1 MKNIINNNCSNN
13 TNTNTNNQINNNK
26 SEVKTMKQLN
36 VNSINKV
43 INSEN
48 NSVIASTIGFAGI
61 GNDGFLFNTINN
73 IEQISAYLLLCEA
86 NNFEAPDNGIE
97 GFARLSQIYFNTIE
111 YRDFAGIGSVQQLRE
126 YDQVESKVEVTL
138 TGWRIA
144 TFIDI
149 DGTEYQVTPMSDEQL
164 ESVRTY
170 AETYNEMQPANIR
183 VSLEDIDAVI
193 EDYRYNRNN
202 FIYDICLA
210 SNTKQSICKD
220 AAREF
225 KPGQMITEPRAV
237 VVSFPCCERD
247 HVEYNPNDLGFVF
260 DDGIDY
266 NRVRA
271 YLLVCELNGFTT
283 PSNGGNGF
291 ARLAQVYYNTVPAKT
306 LDVSSIDLCGCLLN
320 PECYDEAY
328 HFELNGWDIGSYI
341 DDSGEVLPI
350 KALTDDDFVQIGEY
364 AKQINAMQPEAIR
377 LSDDQIDEYVAS
389 KCSYTADEDDDFC
402 LATSSKQ
409 SVRKDALREF
419 NPAVMSDEPY
429 AVIVSYPHDGRT
441 ELSYDPNDLCFAIDD
456 LISYN
461 RLNAF
466 LLVCK
471 LNGFTAP
478 SNDDGFARLAQVYYN
493 TTSNKRG
500 CAGIEKCGY
509 YLNPECFDDAY
520 HFELKGWDIAYYV
533 DASGEVMTV
542 KPLTNEDLDQIGEYA
557 KQINVMQPEAIR
569 LSNDQIDAYIANAK
583 LEG

>member
-1 MKNIINNNCSNN
+1 MKNIINNNCGN
-13 TNTNTNNQINNNK
+13 NTNNQINNK

-36 VNSINKV
+36 VNTINKV

-97 GFARLSQIYFNTIE
+97 GFARLAQVYFNTIE

-202 FIYDICLA
+202 FVYDIRLET
-210 SNTKQSICKD
+210 SNVKQYVRKD

-225 KPGQMITEPRAV
+225 DPAALIDEPFAV
-237 VVSFPCCERD
+237 V
-247 HVEYNPNDLGFVF
+247 
-260 DDGIDY
+260 I
-266 NRVRA
+266 
-271 YLLVCELNGFTT
+271 
-283 PSNGGNGF
+283 
-291 ARLAQVYYNTVPAKT
+291 
-306 LDVSSIDLCGCLLN
+306 
-320 PECYDEAY
+320 
-328 HFELNGWDIGSYI
+328 
-341 DDSGEVLPI
+341 
-350 KALTDDDFVQIGEY
+350 
-364 AKQINAMQPEAIR
+364 
-377 LSDDQIDEYVAS
+377 
-389 KCSYTADEDDDFC
+389 
-402 LATSSKQ
+402 
-409 SVRKDALREF
+409 
-419 NPAVMSDEPY
+419 
-429 AVIVSYPHDGRT
+429 SYPYDGRT
-441 ELSYDPNDLCFAIDD
+441 ESRYDPNDLCFMVGD
-456 LISYN
+456 LLDYN

-471 LNGFTAP
+471 LNGFHAP
-478 SNDDGFARLAQVYYN
+478 GCDDDGFARLAQVYCN
-493 TTSNKRG
+493 TAPDKFG
-500 CAGIEKCGY
+500 CVGVEKCGY
-509 YLNPECFDDAY
+509 YLNPECYEEAY
-520 HFELKGWDIAYYV
+520 HFELKGWDINCYI
-533 DASGEVMTV
+533 SEFGEVLPI
-542 KPLTNEDLDQIGEYA
+542 KRLTNEDYDQIAAYA
-557 KQINVMQPEAIR
+557 KQISSKQPEALR
-569 LSNDQIDAYIANAK
+569 VSDDQIDAYIANAK

>member
-1 MKNIINNNCSNN
+1 MEVNKMKNIINNNCSN
-13 TNTNTNNQINNNK
+13 NNQINNNK

-36 VNSINKV
+36 VNTINKV

-164 ESVRTY
+164 ESVRAY

-202 FIYDICLA
+202 FVYDIRLET
-210 SNTKQSICKD
+210 SNTKQYVRKD

-225 KPGQMITEPRAV
+225 DPAALIDEPFAV
-237 VVSFPCCERD
+237 VISYPYDGRTESR
-247 HVEYNPNDLGFVF
+247 YNPNDLCFMVG
-260 DDGIDY
+260 D
-266 NRVRA
+266 
-271 YLLVCELNGFTT
+271 LL
-283 PSNGGNGF
+283 
-291 ARLAQVYYNTVPAKT
+291 
-306 LDVSSIDLCGCLLN
+306 D
-320 PECYDEAY
+320 
-328 HFELNGWDIGSYI
+328 
-341 DDSGEVLPI
+341 
-350 KALTDDDFVQIGEY
+350 
-364 AKQINAMQPEAIR
+364 
-377 LSDDQIDEYVAS
+377 
-389 KCSYTADEDDDFC
+389 
-402 LATSSKQ
+402 
-409 SVRKDALREF
+409 
-419 NPAVMSDEPY
+419 
-429 AVIVSYPHDGRT
+429 
-441 ELSYDPNDLCFAIDD
+441 
-456 LISYN
+456 YN

-471 LNGFTAP
+471 LNGFHAP
-478 SNDDGFARLAQVYYN
+478 GCDDDGFARLAQVYCN
-493 TTSNKRG
+493 TAPDKFG
-500 CAGIEKCGY
+500 CVGVEKCGY
-509 YLNPECFDDAY
+509 YLNPECYEEAY
-520 HFELKGWDIAYYV
+520 HFELKGWDINCYI
-533 DASGEVMTV
+533 SEFGEVLPI
-542 KPLTNEDLDQIGEYA
+542 KRLTNEDYDQIAAYA
-557 KQINVMQPEAIR
+557 KQISSKQPEALR
-569 LSNDQIDAYIANAK
+569 VSDDQIDAYIAIAK

>member
-13 TNTNTNNQINNNK
+13 SNNEINNNK

-36 VNSINKV
+36 VNSINKI

-193 EDYRYNRNN
+193 EDYRYNRNS
-202 FIYDICLA
+202 FIYDIRLET
-210 SNTKQSICKD
+210 SNVKQYVRKD

-237 VVSFPCCERD
+237 VVSYPYCERD
-247 HVEYNPNDLGFVF
+247 HVEYNPGDFGFVF
-260 DDGIDY
+260 DDGLDY
-266 NRVRA
+266 NRLNA
-271 YLLVCELNGFTT
+271 FLLVCKLNGFNA

-306 LDVSSIDLCGCLLN
+306 LNVSSIDLCGCLLN
-320 PECYDEAY
+320 PEVYDESY
-328 HFELNGWDIGSYI
+328 HFELNGWDIKCYI
-341 DDSGEVLPI
+341 ADSGEVLPI
-350 KALTDDDFVQIGEY
+350 KALTADDFDQIGEY
-364 AKQINAMQPEAIR
+364 AKQINA
-377 LSDDQIDEYVAS
+377 
-389 KCSYTADEDDDFC
+389 
-402 LATSSKQ
+402 
-409 SVRKDALREF
+409 
-419 NPAVMSDEPY
+419 
-429 AVIVSYPHDGRT
+429 
-441 ELSYDPNDLCFAIDD
+441 
-456 LISYN
+456 
-461 RLNAF
+461 
-466 LLVCK
+466 
-471 LNGFTAP
+471 
-478 SNDDGFARLAQVYYN
+478 
-493 TTSNKRG
+493 
-500 CAGIEKCGY
+500 
-509 YLNPECFDDAY
+509 
-520 HFELKGWDIAYYV
+520 
-533 DASGEVMTV
+533 
-542 KPLTNEDLDQIGEYA
+542 
-557 KQINVMQPEAIR
+557 MQPEAIR

>member
-1 MKNIINNNCSNN
+1 MKNIINNNCNNN
-13 TNTNTNNQINNNK
+13 TNNEINNNK

-36 VNSINKV
+36 VNSINKI

-73 IEQISAYLLLCEA
+73 VEQISAYLLLCEA

-97 GFARLSQIYFNTIE
+97 GFARLSQVYFNTIE

-164 ESVRTY
+164 ESVRAY

-193 EDYRYNRNN
+193 EDYRYNRSN
-202 FIYDICLA
+202 FIYNVQLVT
-210 SNTKQSICKD
+210 SNVKQYVRKD

-237 VVSFPCCERD
+237 VVSYPYCERD
-247 HVEYNPNDLGFVF
+247 HVEYNPGDFGFVF
-260 DDGIDY
+260 DDGLDY
-266 NRVRA
+266 NRLNA
-271 YLLVCELNGFTT
+271 FLLVCKLNGFNA

-306 LDVSSIDLCGCLLN
+306 LNVSSIDLCGCLLN
-320 PECYDEAY
+320 PDVYDESY
-328 HFELNGWDIGSYI
+328 HFELNGWDIKCYI
-341 DDSGEVLPI
+341 ADSGEVLPI
-350 KALTDDDFVQIGEY
+350 KALTADDFDQIGEY

-377 LSDDQIDEYVAS
+377 L
-389 KCSYTADEDDDFC
+389 
-402 LATSSKQ
+402 
-409 SVRKDALREF
+409 
-419 NPAVMSDEPY
+419 N
-429 AVIVSYPHDGRT
+429 
-441 ELSYDPNDLCFAIDD
+441 
-456 LISYN
+456 
-461 RLNAF
+461 
-466 LLVCK
+466 
-471 LNGFTAP
+471 
-478 SNDDGFARLAQVYYN
+478 
-493 TTSNKRG
+493 
-500 CAGIEKCGY
+500 
-509 YLNPECFDDAY
+509 
-520 HFELKGWDIAYYV
+520 
-533 DASGEVMTV
+533 
-542 KPLTNEDLDQIGEYA
+542 
-557 KQINVMQPEAIR
+557 
-569 LSNDQIDAYIANAK
+569 NDQIDAYIANAK

>member
-1 MKNIINNNCSNN
+1 MKNIINNNCSN
-13 TNTNTNNQINNNK
+13 NTNNQINNNK

-36 VNSINKV
+36 VNTINKV

-164 ESVRTY
+164 ESVRAY

-202 FIYDICLA
+202 FVYDIRLET
-210 SNTKQSICKD
+210 SNTKQYVRKD

-225 KPGQMITEPRAV
+225 
-237 VVSFPCCERD
+237 D
-247 HVEYNPNDLGFVF
+247 
-260 DDGIDY
+260 
-266 NRVRA
+266 
-271 YLLVCELNGFTT
+271 
-283 PSNGGNGF
+283 
-291 ARLAQVYYNTVPAKT
+291 PA
-306 LDVSSIDLCGCLLN
+306 
-320 PECYDEAY
+320 
-328 HFELNGWDIGSYI
+328 
-341 DDSGEVLPI
+341 
-350 KALTDDDFVQIGEY
+350 ALI
-364 AKQINAMQPEAIR
+364 
-377 LSDDQIDEYVAS
+377 
-389 KCSYTADEDDDFC
+389 
-402 LATSSKQ
+402 
-409 SVRKDALREF
+409 
-419 NPAVMSDEPY
+419 DEPY
-429 AVIVSYPHDGRT
+429 AVVLSYPCDGHIASR
-441 ELSYDPNDLCFAIDD
+441 YNPDDLCFMVGD
-456 LISYN
+456 LLDYN

-471 LNGFTAP
+471 LNGFHAP
-478 SNDDGFARLAQVYYN
+478 GCDDDGFARLAQVYCN
-493 TTSNKRG
+493 TAPDKFG
-500 CAGIEKCGY
+500 CVGVEKCGY
-509 YLNPECFDDAY
+509 YLNPECYEEAY
-520 HFELKGWDIAYYV
+520 HFELKGWDINCYI
-533 DASGEVMTV
+533 SEFGEILPI
-542 KPLTNEDLDQIGEYA
+542 KPLTNDDYDQIAAYA
-557 KQINVMQPEAIR
+557 KQISSKQPEALR
-569 LSNDQIDAYIANAK
+569 LSDDQIDAYIANAK

>member
-13 TNTNTNNQINNNK
+13 SNNEINNNK

-36 VNSINKV
+36 VNSINKI

-97 GFARLSQIYFNTIE
+97 GFARLSQVYFNTIE

-164 ESVRTY
+164 ESVRAY

-193 EDYRYNRNN
+193 EDYRYNRSN
-202 FIYDICLA
+202 FIYNVQLA
-210 SNTKQSICKD
+210 TSNVKQYVRKD

-237 VVSFPCCERD
+237 VVSYPYCERD
-247 HVEYNPNDLGFVF
+247 HVEYNPGDFGFVF
-260 DDGIDY
+260 DDDLDY
-266 NRVRA
+266 NRLNA
-271 YLLVCELNGFTT
+271 FLLVCKLNGFNA

-306 LDVSSIDLCGCLLN
+306 LNVSSIDLCGCLLN
-320 PECYDEAY
+320 PDVYDESY
-328 HFELNGWDIGSYI
+328 HFELNGWDINCYI
-341 DDSGEVLPI
+341 ADSGEVLPI
-350 KALTDDDFVQIGEY
+350 KALTADDFDQIGEY
-364 AKQINAMQPEAIR
+364 AKQINA
-377 LSDDQIDEYVAS
+377 
-389 KCSYTADEDDDFC
+389 
-402 LATSSKQ
+402 
-409 SVRKDALREF
+409 
-419 NPAVMSDEPY
+419 
-429 AVIVSYPHDGRT
+429 
-441 ELSYDPNDLCFAIDD
+441 
-456 LISYN
+456 
-461 RLNAF
+461 
-466 LLVCK
+466 
-471 LNGFTAP
+471 
-478 SNDDGFARLAQVYYN
+478 
-493 TTSNKRG
+493 
-500 CAGIEKCGY
+500 
-509 YLNPECFDDAY
+509 
-520 HFELKGWDIAYYV
+520 
-533 DASGEVMTV
+533 
-542 KPLTNEDLDQIGEYA
+542 
-557 KQINVMQPEAIR
+557 MQPEAIR

>member
-13 TNTNTNNQINNNK
+13 NQINNTM
-26 SEVKTMKQLN
+26 EVKTMKQLN
-36 VNSINKV
+36 VNTINKV

-202 FIYDICLA
+202 FVYDIRLET
-210 SNTKQSICKD
+210 SNVKQYVRKD

-225 KPGQMITEPRAV
+225 DPAALIDEPFAV
-237 VVSFPCCERD
+237 V
-247 HVEYNPNDLGFVF
+247 
-260 DDGIDY
+260 I
-266 NRVRA
+266 
-271 YLLVCELNGFTT
+271 
-283 PSNGGNGF
+283 
-291 ARLAQVYYNTVPAKT
+291 
-306 LDVSSIDLCGCLLN
+306 
-320 PECYDEAY
+320 
-328 HFELNGWDIGSYI
+328 
-341 DDSGEVLPI
+341 
-350 KALTDDDFVQIGEY
+350 
-364 AKQINAMQPEAIR
+364 
-377 LSDDQIDEYVAS
+377 
-389 KCSYTADEDDDFC
+389 
-402 LATSSKQ
+402 
-409 SVRKDALREF
+409 
-419 NPAVMSDEPY
+419 
-429 AVIVSYPHDGRT
+429 SYPYDGRT
-441 ELSYDPNDLCFAIDD
+441 ESRYDPNDLCFMVGD
-456 LISYN
+456 LLDYN

-471 LNGFTAP
+471 LNGFHAP
-478 SNDDGFARLAQVYYN
+478 GCDDDGFARLAQVYCN
-493 TTSNKRG
+493 TAPDKFG
-500 CAGIEKCGY
+500 CVGVEKCGY
-509 YLNPECFDDAY
+509 YLNPECYEEAY
-520 HFELKGWDIAYYV
+520 HFELKGWDINCYI
-533 DASGEVMTV
+533 SEFGEVLPI
-542 KPLTNEDLDQIGEYA
+542 KRLTADDYDQIAAYA
-557 KQINVMQPEAIR
+557 KQISSKQPEALR
-569 LSNDQIDAYIANAK
+569 VSDDQIDAYIANAK

>member
-13 TNTNTNNQINNNK
+13 NNNNQINNTM
-26 SEVKTMKQLN
+26 EVKTMKQLN
-36 VNSINKV
+36 VNTINKV

-97 GFARLSQIYFNTIE
+97 GFARLAQIYFNTIE
-111 YRDFAGIGSVQQLRE
+111 YRDFAGVGSVQQLRE

-202 FIYDICLA
+202 FVYDIQLKT
-210 SNTKQSICKD
+210 SNVKQYVRKD

-225 KPGQMITEPRAV
+225 DPAALIDEPFAV
-237 VVSFPCCERD
+237 V
-247 HVEYNPNDLGFVF
+247 
-260 DDGIDY
+260 I
-266 NRVRA
+266 
-271 YLLVCELNGFTT
+271 
-283 PSNGGNGF
+283 
-291 ARLAQVYYNTVPAKT
+291 
-306 LDVSSIDLCGCLLN
+306 
-320 PECYDEAY
+320 
-328 HFELNGWDIGSYI
+328 
-341 DDSGEVLPI
+341 
-350 KALTDDDFVQIGEY
+350 
-364 AKQINAMQPEAIR
+364 
-377 LSDDQIDEYVAS
+377 
-389 KCSYTADEDDDFC
+389 
-402 LATSSKQ
+402 
-409 SVRKDALREF
+409 
-419 NPAVMSDEPY
+419 
-429 AVIVSYPHDGRT
+429 SYPYDGHT
-441 ELSYDPNDLCFAIDD
+441 ESRYDPNDLCFMVGD
-456 LISYN
+456 LLDYN

-471 LNGFTAP
+471 LNGFHAP
-478 SNDDGFARLAQVYYN
+478 GCDDDGFARLAQVYCN
-493 TTSNKRG
+493 TAPDKFG
-500 CAGIEKCGY
+500 CVGVEKCGY
-509 YLNPECFDDAY
+509 YLNPECYEEAY
-520 HFELKGWDIAYYV
+520 HFELKGWDINCYI
-533 DASGEVMTV
+533 SEFGEVLPI
-542 KPLTNEDLDQIGEYA
+542 KRLTNEDYDQIAAYA
-557 KQINVMQPEAIR
+557 KQISSKQPEALR
-569 LSNDQIDAYIANAK
+569 VSDDQIDAYIANAK

>member
-13 TNTNTNNQINNNK
+13 TNNEINNNK

-36 VNSINKV
+36 VNSINKI

-97 GFARLSQIYFNTIE
+97 GFARLSQVYFNTIE

-193 EDYRYNRNN
+193 EDYRYNRSN
-202 FIYDICLA
+202 FIYNVQLA
-210 SNTKQSICKD
+210 TSNVKQYVRKD

-237 VVSFPCCERD
+237 VVSYPYCDRD
-247 HVEYNPNDLGFVF
+247 HVEYNPDDLGFVF

-266 NRVRA
+266 NRLNA
-271 YLLVCELNGFTT
+271 FLLVCKLNGFSA
-283 PSNGGNGF
+283 PNNGDNGF
-291 ARLAQVYYNTVPAKT
+291 ARLAQIYYNTVPAKT
-306 LDVSSIDLCGCLLN
+306 LDASSIDRCGCLLN
-320 PECYDEAY
+320 PEVYDESY
-328 HFELNGWDIGSYI
+328 HFELKGWDIKCYI
-341 DDSGEVLPI
+341 ADSGEVLPI
-350 KALTDDDFVQIGEY
+350 KALTADDFDQIGEY

-377 LSDDQIDEYVAS
+377 L
-389 KCSYTADEDDDFC
+389 
-402 LATSSKQ
+402 
-409 SVRKDALREF
+409 
-419 NPAVMSDEPY
+419 N
-429 AVIVSYPHDGRT
+429 
-441 ELSYDPNDLCFAIDD
+441 
-456 LISYN
+456 
-461 RLNAF
+461 
-466 LLVCK
+466 
-471 LNGFTAP
+471 
-478 SNDDGFARLAQVYYN
+478 
-493 TTSNKRG
+493 
-500 CAGIEKCGY
+500 
-509 YLNPECFDDAY
+509 
-520 HFELKGWDIAYYV
+520 
-533 DASGEVMTV
+533 
-542 KPLTNEDLDQIGEYA
+542 
-557 KQINVMQPEAIR
+557 
-569 LSNDQIDAYIANAK
+569 NDQIDAYIANAK